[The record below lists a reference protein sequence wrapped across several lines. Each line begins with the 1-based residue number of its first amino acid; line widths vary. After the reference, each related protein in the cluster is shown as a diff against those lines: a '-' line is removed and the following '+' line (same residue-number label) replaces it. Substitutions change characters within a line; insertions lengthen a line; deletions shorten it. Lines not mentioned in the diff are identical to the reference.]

1 MHSGNP
7 EEKDGSSEFL
17 NCISDP
23 DLGKGKPR
31 PQLVSGGRL
40 PTLTLG
46 GTSLS
51 ITLTHIG

>member
-7 EEKDGSSEFL
+7 EEKDLSSEFL